1 MSLHVTP
8 TSLPRP
14 PSGDHPDFP
23 EPITA
28 DLLFRGRQEVLIR
41 HQGEI
46 YRLRITR
53 NGKLILNK

>member
-1 MSLHVTP
+1 MS
-8 TSLPRP
+8 RP
-14 PSGDHPDFP
+14 VMPPALQRLPSGAYPDMP
-23 EPITA
+23 EPIAA
-28 DLLFRGRQEVLIR
+28 DVLFRGRQEVLIR